1 MGRFLNPQK
10 VVPQPLLSPQQ
21 LPNRTPSARQPL
33 TPAIGKPSAARRFL
47 ADQNPVVIAGFWLLI
62 LYYLSFYL
70 SEVTQ
75 RYSAKS
81 YLFMA
86 TYCLLPCFWLLTGQ
100 PFRALRTPA
109 GKFWLLFLC
118 CVTVSIPF
126 SIWRGGSFALFY
138 NYLPKNYLLLFY
150 IPAFALTVR
159 HCRTIA
165 VANVFFGILLILL
178 CVKYGEDLNGRFH
191 LYDSAYFGNS
201 NEVALYLILAGISFL
216 FLFFIPPPLRNRII
230 AGLCIAPAIYFTLKT
245 GSRGGLLSIAMLL
258 IVSFFLS
265 RDRLKMILFLLPI
278 FLGASLLVSKETLR
292 RLTYIVFKMDEAAV
306 PLSKGDASSLA
317 SQMER
322 EKLLKQSIRMTLS
335 HPLVGVGPGMFALAA
350 ADEAKAKGVW
360 SPWLGTHNSYT
371 EVSSECGIPALICY
385 VTVIFSCILM
395 NYRLYQRSVDNPAL
409 RELTGLSL
417 TCLFS
422 LIVYAFSTIFFHIS
436 YSAILPTLAGFS
448 IAIHNAAQPVLAKH
462 AKPIP
467 RSAGK

>member
-1 MGRFLNPQK
+1 M
-10 VVPQPLLSPQQ
+10 
-21 LPNRTPSARQPL
+21 
-33 TPAIGKPSAARRFL
+33 
-47 ADQNPVVIAGFWLLI
+47 AGFWLLI
-62 LYYLSFYL
+62 LYFLSFYI

-86 TYCLLPCFWLLTGQ
+86 TYCLLPGFWVLTGQ
-100 PFRALRTPA
+100 PFRALRTTA

-118 CVTVSIPF
+118 FLTVSIPF
-126 SIWRGGSFALFY
+126 SVWRGGSFALFY
-138 NYLPKNYLLLFY
+138 NYVPKNYLVLFY
-150 IPAFALTVR
+150 IPTFALTLR
-159 HCRTIA
+159 HCRILA
-165 VANVFFGILLILL
+165 IANVCFGIVLLIL

-216 FLFFIPPPLRNRII
+216 FLFFIHPPLRNRII
-230 AGLCIAPAIYFTLKT
+230 AALCIAPAIYFTLKT
-245 GSRGGLLSIAMLL
+245 GSRGGLLAIALL
-258 IVSFFLS
+258 LAVSFFLS
-265 RDRLKMILFLLPI
+265 RNRLKMLLFLLPI
-278 FLGASLLVSKETLR
+278 FLGASLLVSEQTLH
-292 RLTYIVFKMDEAAV
+292 RLTYIVFKMDESAV
-306 PLSKGDASSLA
+306 PLSRGDISSLA

-350 ADEAKAKGVW
+350 ADEAKAQGIW

-371 EVSSECGIPALICY
+371 EVSSECGIPAVICY

-395 NYRLYQRSVDNPAL
+395 NHRLYQRSVDNPAL
-409 RELTGLSL
+409 RELAGLSL

-422 LIVYAFSTIFFHIS
+422 IIVYAFSTIFFHIS
-436 YSAILPTLAGFS
+436 YSSILPTLAGFS
-448 IAIHNAAQPVLAKH
+448 IAVYNAAQPVLAKH

-467 RSAGK
+467 RPSWK